1 MSGTV
6 WRSAIGAV
14 VLAVGTG
21 SALGA
26 QPFQQQ
32 TAALAALPHESLVRV
47 RSGDIRTEG
56 RLQGLQGDT
65 LVWRAHNGDRRTPL
79 SELDAVWVS
88 AGRATGK
95 GALIGAAVGGGL
107 LALGG
112 SFILRATCDNVNGC
126 RDEYAKVILHGGAVG
141 GGSGALLGAGI
152 GSLVR
157 RWRHVYP

>member
-1 MSGTV
+1 M
-6 WRSAIGAV
+6 
-14 VLAVGTG
+14 
-21 SALGA
+21 
-26 QPFQQQ
+26 
-32 TAALAALPHESLVRV
+32 
-47 RSGDIRTEG
+47 
-56 RLQGLQGDT
+56 
-65 LVWRAHNGDRRTPL
+65 WRAHNGDRRTPL

-112 SFILRATCDNVNGC
+112 AFILRATCDNVNGC
-126 RDEYAKVILHGGAVG
+126 RGEYAKVILLGGAAG